1 MLHVELAPDILA
13 PDIERRLV
21 EGARAEALEPD
32 AYASRLIASMIAA
45 RTSER
50 HLSKEEL
57 ERFLAGMVRHS
68 DKTPDLPEMLTH
80 TRVSTRTM
88 IDAAVALPGRHQHPA
103 ATYESAA

>member
-21 EGARAEALEPD
+21 EVARAEGLEPD
-32 AYASRLIASMIAA
+32 GYASRLIASMIAA
-45 RTSER
+45 RTSEK

-57 ERFLAGMVRHS
+57 ERFLAGAARHS
-68 DKTPDLPEMLTH
+68 DKIPDLPDGLTH
-80 TRVSTRTM
+80 ARVSTRTM
-88 IDAAVALPGRHQHPA
+88 IDAAVVLPGRHQLPA